1 MPKRIWTQSKR
12 DPKAGRWAAIYATLN
27 PKGVFHIS
35 RLTFEMLGEPEAI
48 HIWFD
53 KLNNV
58 IGLKPTRLAMDDAY
72 PIKNK
77 NKHHGKLIR
86 GFAFVEEFSI
96 RLHET
101 VRFPT
106 AEIDDDG
113 ILVLDLRKA
122 VSAAKLRRVVR
133 TKNPPPDSQA
143 NEQQA

>member
-1 MPKRIWTQSKR
+1 MAKRIWTQSKR

-35 RLTFEMLGEPEAI
+35 RLTYEMLGEPEAI

-53 KLNNV
+53 ELNNV
-58 IGLKPTRLAMDDAY
+58 IGLKPTRLVMDDAY

-86 GFAFVEEFSI
+86 GFAFTEEFSI

-106 AEIDDDG
+106 AKIDDDG
-113 ILVLDLRKA
+113 ILQLDLRKA
-122 VSAAKLRRVVR
+122 VSAAKQRGVRKKRRGS
-133 TKNPPPDSQA
+133 DESM
-143 NEQQA
+143 